1 MVTGAPVPPPVATSP
16 LEPPDDRASSDRFL
30 AAGWVVALPPFGS
43 PERWPWLQ
51 RLRRQRA
58 VPLEP
63 WLRALENGQ
72 LVPHADLLAVLADH
86 LDGPAMARLL
96 RWWLRVTPRD
106 PNLPGLMVHR
116 RDPQGRAALREACS
130 DPSTDPEALLP
141 LLPLLGHQRHPE
153 DFPLLRAIALEP
165 GPLGLRQAALEGLCR
180 GLGAWPRPAL
190 RRALTTL
197 ARDLHP
203 ALAASAIDALAR
215 LPEARP
221 SLRALALQGGLDPAA
236 SARLERRLR
245 RLPAAPLVLLIH
257 GRSGGMVPPELA
269 ALALELEERRGAP
282 VLLESLTAPQP
293 LTLPAPW
300 VEGATLVPLFLLPGG
315 HVRRDV
321 PDRLRRWRAAGRM
334 RALPFL
340 GAWPAWQALLA
351 AEVERLAAG
360 VDGLSPL
367 LVHHPVDG
375 PLPRRYMRHLLSLC
389 GARGL
394 PFAPGLDGGRALE
407 RLSAP
412 ALPLA
417 LATSRL
423 TDGLGDGLGVPLLA
437 RPVVRAGLARLL
449 EDLP

>member
-1 MVTGAPVPPPVATSP
+1 MVSGAPVPPPVATSSP
-16 LEPPDDRASSDRFL
+16 EPPDDRASPDRS
-30 AAGWVVALPPFGS
+30 APAGWVVALPPFGS

-63 WLRALENGQ
+63 WLEALESGQ
-72 LVPHADLLAVLADH
+72 LFPHADLLAALADH

-96 RWWLRVTPRD
+96 RWWLRITPRD
-106 PNLPGLMVHR
+106 PNLPGLLVHR
-116 RDPQGRAALREACS
+116 RDPHGRGALREACC
-130 DPSTDPEALLP
+130 DPSTDPEALWA
-141 LLPLLGHQRHPE
+141 LLPLLGHQRHPG
-153 DFPLLRAIALEP
+153 DFPLLRGIALEP
-165 GPLGLRQAALEGLCR
+165 GPLRLRQAALEGLCR

-190 RRALTTL
+190 RLALTTL
-197 ARDLHP
+197 ARDIHP
-203 ALAASAIDALAR
+203 PLAASAIDALAR

-221 SLRALALQGGLDPAA
+221 SLRALARQGGLDPAA

-257 GRSGGMVPPELA
+257 GRTGGVVPPELA

-282 VLLESLTAPQP
+282 VLVESLTAPEP
-293 LTLPAPW
+293 PAFPAP
-300 VEGATLVPLFLLPGG
+300 GAERSTVVPLFLLPGG

-321 PDRLRRWRAAGRM
+321 PARLRRWRAAGPV

-360 VDGLSPL
+360 AEGLEPL
-367 LVHHPVDG
+367 LVHHPVEG
-375 PLPRRYMRHLLSLC
+375 PLPRRYMRHLLSRC

-394 PFAPGLDGGRALE
+394 PFAPAPDGDSALQH
-407 RLSAP
+407 LSAP

-423 TDGLGDGLGVPLLA
+423 TDGLGDGLGIPLLA
-437 RPVVRAGLARLL
+437 RPEVRAGLARLL